1 MEIKLTVYFESPFWV
16 GIFEKYNSNQYQ
28 VAKIVFGSEPK
39 DYEVYD
45 YILRK
50 YKSVVFSEPTSD
62 EKSVRKKINPK
73 RLQRKISKELQQT
86 SIGTKAHQ
94 ALKLEH
100 EKRKKERKQNSKLQ
114 KEERKKQI
122 FELKQQ
128 KKKEKKKG
136 H

>member
-16 GIFEKYNSNQYQ
+16 GVFEKYNLDQYQ

-50 YKSVVFSEPTSD
+50 YKSVIFSEPLSNL
-62 EKSVRKKINPK
+62 KSVQQKINPK
-73 RLQRKISKELQQT
+73 RLQRMISKELQRT
-86 SIGTKAHQ
+86 SIGTKAQQ

-100 EKRKKERKQNSKLQ
+100 EKRKKARKQNSKLQ

-128 KKKEKKKG
+128 KRKEKKKG